1 MCTDFLITG
10 TDSRISTNFAVN
22 GRSMEFGVDLKSQIM
37 VHAKGTPFQSKAPG
51 LKTGLKWTST
61 YGFVGLTALSDA
73 IIVDGMNT
81 EGLSVGA
88 LWLPGS
94 TYPAVTQP
102 AQALALVDFVNWAL
116 GTCATVAD
124 VKAALTRGN
133 VQVWE
138 GDLLAKLLPLHF
150 PIHDAAGNSV
160 VVECT
165 NGQLNIYD
173 NPVGV
178 CTNNPP
184 FPQQLENLGNYANLS
199 PWDAKP
205 TELGLQ
211 SFSPA
216 GHGSGMRGL
225 PGDSTPPARF
235 VRATYLKQ
243 YAQPVASS
251 ADANTLAF
259 HLLNTVDIPL
269 GTSRSVDKQG
279 KDAVDYTQWAVVKDL
294 TARTFSVR
302 FYGNPCVYSVN
313 LDTLDFSGASG
324 KPFPVP
330 ATPTSIDLTASMSS

>member
-10 TDSRISTNFAVN
+10 TDSRISTNYAVN
-22 GRSMEFGVDLKSQIM
+22 GRSMEFGVDLKSQLM
-37 VHAKGTPFQSKAPG
+37 VHAKGESFQSKGPG
-51 LKTGLKWTST
+51 LKPGLKWTST
-61 YGFVGLTALSDA
+61 YGYVGLTALTDA
-73 IIVDGMNT
+73 ITVDGMNT
-81 EGLSVGA
+81 AGLCVGA

-94 TYPAVTQP
+94 TYPSVTQP

-124 VKAALTRGN
+124 VKAALSSGN

-150 PIHDAAGNSV
+150 PIHDAGGNSI

-165 NGQLNIYD
+165 HGTLNVYD

-211 SFSPA
+211 SFSPS

-243 YAQPVASS
+243 YAQPLSS
-251 ADANTLAF
+251 SGDATTLAF
-259 HLLNTVDIPL
+259 HILNTVDIPL

-279 KDAVDYTQWAVVKDL
+279 KDAVDYTQWATVKDL
-294 TARTFSVR
+294 TGLTYSVR

-313 LDTLDFSGASG
+313 LNTLDFSTSAG

-330 ATPTSIDLTASMSS
+330 TTPTSIDLTASMSS